1 MPSSGSFSPQEE
13 ASPVRLDSW
22 KAIAAYLGR
31 GERTAKRWEVERAL
45 PVHRLPGGGRGSVFA
60 IASELDEWLLSAKAQ
75 EVQEAGPADL
85 ARADRES
92 EADESAEFSGPP
104 PPNRIASLPRH
115 QDSSTDLPMTAGEP
129 VSSWRM
135 PLYLTLIATIVL
147 AGYFFI
153 HRHGPIAVPAQPKQ
167 APSDGIPVSSPA
179 DRQLAHELYLKG
191 RFEWNKRNPDSL
203 NRALDD
209 FTQAVV
215 HDPADAQAYVGLAD
229 TYNLLREDALMP
241 ENEAYHRA
249 IAASRK
255 AVQLDDSLAE
265 AHRSLA
271 FDEFWGD
278 WDFKASQ
285 KEFRRAM
292 ELDPRDPLTHLWFA
306 NAFAGPDWFPLCFRE
321 MNRAQELDPA
331 SPVVL
336 AGKGLLL
343 INSGQA
349 QQGIDLLEQV
359 TRTDPGLP
367 GPHRFLA
374 NVFFAQ
380 KRYPDFL
387 IENKKLAELT
397 RDPVLL
403 AVTDAAREGF
413 NHGGEAAMLE
423 RLYTAQQKFYADG
436 DLQGAVLARTCVRL
450 GRKNEALALLRT
462 EFERH
467 GASFLT
473 IRADLVLNE
482 LKDEPEY
489 KELIAKLQFPASD
502 TDLGQA
508 AHGIESPGASP
519 AK

>member
-1 MPSSGSFSPQEE
+1 MPSSGSSSSHEE

-22 KAIAAYLGR
+22 KEIAAYLGR
-31 GERTAKRWEVERAL
+31 GERTAKRWEAERAL

-60 IASELDEWLLSAKAQ
+60 LASELDEWLLSAKAE
-75 EVQEAGPADL
+75 EVQQGGPADL
-85 ARADRES
+85 ARADRET
-92 EADESAEFSGPP
+92 EAEEPVELSGPP
-104 PPNRIASLPRH
+104 PIRLAGLPGQ
-115 QDSSTDLPMTAGEP
+115 QDSSSTDLPMAAGEP

-135 PLYLTLIATIVL
+135 PLYLTLLATIAL

-153 HRHGPIAVPAQPKQ
+153 HRHNRSAVPAQPN
-167 APSDGIPVSSPA
+167 PSSLADGIPVSSPA
-179 DRQLAHELYLKG
+179 EKQLAHELYLKG

-271 FDEFWGD
+271 FDQFWGD

-285 KEFRRAM
+285 TEFRRAM
-292 ELDPRDPLTHLWFA
+292 ELDPRAPLTHLWFA
-306 NAFAGPDWFPLCFRE
+306 NAFAGPGWFPICFHE
-321 MNRAQELDPA
+321 MERAQELDPA

-336 AGKGLLL
+336 AGKGQLL

-367 GPHRFLA
+367 GPHRSLA

-380 KRYPDFL
+380 RNYPDFL

-436 DLQGAVLARTCVRL
+436 NLQGAVLARTCVRL

-462 EFERH
+462 EFGRH
-467 GASFLT
+467 GASFLM

-482 LKDEPEY
+482 LKDEPAY
-489 KELIAKLQFPASD
+489 QELITKLQFP
-502 TDLGQA
+502 
-508 AHGIESPGASP
+508 SPDAGDQ
-519 AK
+519 K